1 MDSQKIK
8 KEFEEIIL
16 SGLAKTP
23 LPYVQHDSIRIGKV
37 VITPKSDGY
46 NVYNLTTKQR
56 LGKTLSKRGALAL
69 AKVCSN
75 RCSTE
80 QVQNIL
86 DLDRGYNKYEAD
98 CIFYLHTIRKTKDDF
113 KREMTE
119 MRYHD
124 ATDRRDSYAEKIN
137 KFIFS

>member
-75 RCSTE
+75 RCSSE

-98 CIFYLHTIRKTKDDF
+98 CIFYLHTICKTKDDF

-119 MRYHD
+119 MRYDD